1 MKQRTT
7 AEKLTNYLSYYDY
20 LNWLKQ
26 LQLNVF
32 EWVGLPE
39 SINVRY
45 LETTLMS
52 HGFAL
57 FFHDEK
63 LGYLALQGAAAGE
76 LNVYGEPVA
85 YQIVSHAYSREI
97 SAMDCVIV
105 KNNIEWQPSWRILSA
120 FAARLSHIE
129 RITDINLNAQKT
141 PILILTDD
149 KQKLT
154 MQNMYAQYEG
164 NTPVVF
170 ADKNIV
176 QPDSVKVLSTAAP
189 YLVDKLDEHKKN
201 LWDEALTL
209 MGINNANTNKKERLI
224 VDEVNANDSNVH
236 RNLLVLLA
244 ARQKSAEEI
253 NKKFGLNVSVKV
265 RDEITGDDKHG
276 EVHGGTRTDDSK
288 RSDPKTK

>member
-1 MKQRTT
+1 MKSRTT
-7 AEKLTNYLSYYDY
+7 PEKLTNYLTYYDY
-20 LNWLKQ
+20 FNWLKQ

-32 EWVGLPE
+32 EWVNMPP
-39 SINVRY
+39 SVNIRY
-45 LETTLMS
+45 LETTLMT

-57 FFHDEK
+57 FFYDDT

-76 LNVYGEPVA
+76 LNVYGEPVE
-85 YQIVSHAYSREI
+85 YNIVSHAYNRTLSNK
-97 SAMDCVIV
+97 DCVII

-120 FAARLSHIE
+120 FAARLAHVE
-129 RITDINLNAQKT
+129 RITDINMNAQKT

-176 QPDSVKVLSTAAP
+176 QPDSVKVLSTMAP

-209 MGINNANTNKKERLI
+209 MGINNVNTNKKERLV
-224 VDEVNANDSNVH
+224 VDEVNANDNNVH

-253 NKKFGLNVSVKV
+253 NKKYGLNVSVKV
-265 RDEITGDDKHG
+265 RDEIIGGDKHG
-276 EVHGGTRTDDSK
+276 NVHNGTGKNDPE
-288 RSDPKTK
+288 RSDPKA